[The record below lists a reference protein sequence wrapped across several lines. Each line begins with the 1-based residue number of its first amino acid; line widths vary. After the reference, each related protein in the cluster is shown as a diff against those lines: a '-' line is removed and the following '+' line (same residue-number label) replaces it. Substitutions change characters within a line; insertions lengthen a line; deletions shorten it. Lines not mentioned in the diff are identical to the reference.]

1 MDDVDERKQDRGLL
15 VDENC
20 SATECAAFSVTPE
33 EGFKNGGDHSILF
46 DHTLISGSDV
56 TSGITFRCGNIMA
69 LSAPSK
75 GLPQEGGDGA
85 KYMSFFLEHGQEITK
100 AWFKEVNE
108 KLTDFYGQNKN
119 IYTKIPKNYKEID
132 NLNLGKD
139 EKGNKLVSVKEYQD
153 LHDILAEDL
162 PSFLKTHIF
171 DKSNWELKEKE
182 AEIKK
187 KLNDYFLGDDAKNSG
202 KYKDAGR
209 LDKAYQLLFYN
220 DLWQT
225 QKFGGFDAG
234 KDGPYGVF
242 YGGLVDKT
250 RKMKEAAAEK
260 LKEFI
265 EQSIE
270 GVDVLFLCES
280 VHHLD
285 KILGVNYTCVSI
297 EKAEDEIYSAI
308 CKKKEDSGIDIV
320 AATDTENAEFGIFT
334 INKGENSIKVA
345 VVHTKEKVKKEGKK
359 LVGPLWG
366 KDDEGKDVEGGWDE
380 FVEKL
385 GDVNYMVGD
394 TNMTA
399 KKSKLTDDGE
409 GGKQAFWEGLARV
422 ENAVVP
428 TRPIKKVR
436 LGKSVESNVN
446 GFLNNQ
452 INKGGKKESEVD
464 GMVILK
470 LSGGGGD
477 VAAAANA
484 AAANAAAAEN
494 AAAANAAAAAANA
507 AEAENAAAAELK
519 EGQGGGRR
527 RRRRKTKKKRK
538 SKRKSKRK
546 RKPKRKTKRKRK
558 RRRTKKR

>member
-1 MDDVDERKQDRGLL
+1 LL
-15 VDENC
+15 KLCNEK
-20 SATECAAFSVTPE
+20 ECAAFSVTPKD
-33 EGFKNGGDHSILF
+33 GFKHGGAHSILF
-46 DHTLISGSDV
+46 DHTLISGSDEA
-56 TSGITFRCGNIMA
+56 SGITFRCGNIMA

-75 GLPQEGGDGA
+75 GLPEEGGDGA
-85 KYMSFFLEHGQEITK
+85 IYMSFFLEHGEKITK
-100 AWFKEVNE
+100 AWFEEVNE
-108 KLTDFYGQNKN
+108 TLGQNYGQNSN
-119 IYTKIPKNYKEID
+119 IRAPENYKKID
-132 NLNLGKD
+132 TLNLPGKD
-139 EKGNKLVSVKEYQD
+139 NAGNKLVSVKEYQD
-153 LHDILAEDL
+153 LHDILAEEL
-162 PSFLKTHIF
+162 PDFLEKNVWENP
-171 DKSNWELKEKE
+171 KWELTEEKNQK
-182 AEIKK
+182 ITGTLQK
-187 KLNDYFLGDDAKNSG
+187 YFLGNKARNSE

-209 LDKAYQLLFYN
+209 IDKAYQLLFYN
-220 DLWQT
+220 NLWQT

-234 KDGPYGVF
+234 KVGPYGVF
-242 YGGLVDKT
+242 YEGLVDED
-250 RKMKEAAAEK
+250 RKMKGAAAEK

-308 CKKKEDSGIDIV
+308 CKKEDSGIDIV
-320 AATDTENAEFGIFT
+320 QGTAEGNAEYGIFT
-334 INKGENSIKVA
+334 IKKEEKSIKVA
-345 VVHTKEKVKKEGKK
+345 VVHTKEKVKKKGKE
-359 LVGPLWG
+359 LVGPLKG
-366 KDDEGKDVEGGWDE
+366 DNVDGGWDK
-380 FVEKL
+380 FVKEL

-399 KKSKLTDDGE
+399 KKSRLSDDGD
-409 GGKQAFWEGLARV
+409 GSKKAFWEGLERV

-436 LGKSVESNVN
+436 LGNSVKSNVN

-452 INKGGKKESEVD
+452 INKGGEKESEVD

-470 LSGGGGD
+470 LSGGGG
-477 VAAAANA
+477 
-484 AAANAAAAEN
+484 ES
-494 AAAANAAAAAANA
+494 
-507 AEAENAAAAELK
+507 K
-519 EGQGGGRR
+519 EKQGGGRR